1 MLVAS
6 GDLCAGL
13 RWTPVGC
20 AMPRVV
26 AYSASRLSRLGLNGG
41 DRNRV
46 DNVFG
51 LATAG
56 EIVGGSIQALQDW
69 ADRRRSGQPLGQFIS
84 DVARLQIGKDEYVGA
99 AADA

>member
-13 RWTPVGC
+13 RLTPVGC
-20 AMPRVV
+20 AAPGVV
-26 AYSASRLSRLGLNGG
+26 AHSARCFSRLSLNGG

-46 DNVFG
+46 DDVFG

-69 ADRRRSGQPLGQFIS
+69 ADRRGAGQPLRQFIS
-84 DVARLQIGKDEYVGA
+84 DVAGLQIGKDEHVGA

>member
-6 GDLCAGL
+6 GNLCAGL
-13 RWTPVGC
+13 KLTPVGC
-20 AMPRVV
+20 AGAGVV
-26 AYSASRLSRLGLNGG
+26 ARSAHRLSRLSLNGS

-51 LATAG
+51 LATTG
-56 EIVGGSIQALQDW
+56 EIVGGSIQALQDR
-69 ADRRRSGQPLGQFIS
+69 ADRRRASQPLGPFIS
-84 DVARLQIGKDEYVGA
+84 DVAGLQIGKDEHVGT